1 MVVGV
6 VVVVFCD
13 NKATQ
18 AGIGIWD
25 LGFGNLGFGIWE
37 FGIWLGCGNIQ
48 ILFETQKNLDEGSP
62 IFNLGYEGGIAANP
76 FFDIDTDND
85 LESQE

>member
-1 MVVGV
+1 MV

-25 LGFGNLGFGIWE
+25 LGIWDLGFGLALAWV
-37 FGIWLGCGNIQ
+37 WQ
-48 ILFETQKNLDEGSP
+48 HD
-62 IFNLGYEGGIAANP
+62 A
-76 FFDIDTDND
+76 
-85 LESQE
+85 